1 MNYLRPMNQFSDA
14 AELAANYVNSTNRH
28 IFLTGKAGTGKTTF
42 LRNIV
47 KNTYKNA
54 VVAAPTGIA
63 AINAEGV
70 TLHSLLQLPFG
81 AFVPEEIPFAERNI
95 QVNTPSSLFREAKF
109 GAQKRKLINEL
120 ELLII
125 DEVSM
130 LRADLLDCIDATLR
144 HLRKRRFDPFGGLQV
159 LFIGD
164 LMQLPPVVKRE
175 EQGLLQQFYAS
186 PYFFDARVLKDNP
199 PIRVELNKVYRQT
212 DETFIKL
219 LNRLRHNELLEDDV
233 ELLNEHYDAEVAS
246 KNLEGYIHLTTHN
259 QKADKINATRLA
271 DLDGT
276 DQLFT
281 ADIDREFPENG
292 YPNEVNLRLKEDA
305 QVMFIKNDPSGKGQ
319 FFNGKI
325 GRVSNLDD
333 GIKVKFEDGTEVQVE
348 QYEWENI
355 RYVLDKQTKEVEQKV
370 LGTFKQ
376 YPIKLAWAVT
386 IHKSQGLTFEKAIL
400 DLENTFAAGQLYVAL
415 SRLTSLDGLILS
427 SPLPM
432 RSPSIDDQLK
442 YFIESFEDTQKL
454 EKQFENDRI
463 GFIRM
468 FAERAFLFDSLLR
481 ELVNHKKTFNKDENR
496 SLKQKQLP
504 WTDELINDTFPLK
517 EVGETFIRQVNS
529 LLSKGE
535 WHQLAERM
543 TKASDYFT
551 EHLTDKIDR
560 VTQQHR
566 TLKTQSQAKTY
577 RAELVELKDL
587 FSNQLRQ
594 IVKLNLLIQHIN
606 EGKPLTKEALQKHSS
621 TKQVNEAASKDK
633 TPTAEIT
640 YEMYKEGKSIKVI
653 AEERGLVEGTI
664 ESHLAKYVESGD
676 LDATQFVK
684 PTRLKAILKCYDEGL
699 TKSGEIKGALPDSY
713 TWGEIRMGIAHA
725 MSKTES
731 GKR

>member
-1 MNYLRPMNQFSDA
+1 MNHFSEA
-14 AELAANYVNSTNRH
+14 AELAANYVNNTNRH

-81 AFVPEEIPFAERNI
+81 TYIPEDIPFSERNI

-144 HLRKRRFDPFGGLQV
+144 HLRKRRFDPFGGLQL

-175 EQGLLQQFYAS
+175 EHHLLQQYYSS
-186 PYFFDARVLKDNP
+186 PYFFDAKVLKDNP
-199 PIRVELNKVYRQT
+199 PVRVELSKVYRQS
-212 DETFIKL
+212 DEGFIKL
-219 LNRLRHNELLEDDV
+219 LNRLRHNELLPDDV
-233 ELLNEHYDAEVAS
+233 ELLNEHFDPEVEQ
-246 KNLEGYIHLTTHN
+246 KKMEGYIHLTTHN
-259 QKADKINATRLA
+259 QKADKINTTRLA
-271 DLDGT
+271 DLDGSVG
-276 DQLFT
+276 LFT
-281 ADIDREFPENG
+281 ADIDRDFPENA

-305 QVMFIKNDPSGKGQ
+305 QVMFIKNDPTGKGQ

-325 GRVSNLDD
+325 GTISSLED

-348 QYEWENI
+348 QYEWENV
-355 RYVLDKQTKEVEQKV
+355 RYVLDKQTKEVERKV
-370 LGTFKQ
+370 IGTYKQ
-376 YPIKLAWAVT
+376 YPLKLAWAVT

-415 SRLTSLDGLILS
+415 SRLTALDGLILS
-427 SPLPM
+427 SRLPE
-432 RSPSIDDQLK
+432 RSPSIDEQLQ
-442 YFIESFEDTQKL
+442 YFIESFEDHQKL
-454 EKQFENDRI
+454 EQQFESDRN

-468 FAERAFLFDSLLR
+468 FAERAFLFDPLLR

-496 SLKQKQLP
+496 SLKQKHLP

-517 EVGETFIRQVNS
+517 EVGETFIRQVNA
-529 LLSKGE
+529 LLAKGE
-535 WHQLAERM
+535 WNQLAERM
-543 TKASDYFT
+543 SKAAGYFT
-551 EHLTDKIDR
+551 KQLTDKIDR
-560 VTQQHR
+560 VVTQHR
-566 TLKTQSQAKTY
+566 TLKTQTQAKTY
-577 RAELVELKDL
+577 RAELVEVKDL

-594 IVKLNLLIQHIN
+594 IVKLNLLIQHIH
-606 EGKPLTKEALQKHSS
+606 EGVPLTKEALQKHAS
-621 TKQVNEAASKDK
+621 TKQVNQVASKDK

-664 ESHLAKYVESGD
+664 ESHLAKYVELGELEVTD
-676 LDATQFVK
+676 FVK
-684 PTRLKAILKCYDEGL
+684 PSRLKNILKCYDEGL

-713 TWGEIRMGIAHA
+713 TWGEIKMGIAHA
-725 MSKTES
+725 VAKES
-731 GKR
+731 SES

>member
-1 MNYLRPMNQFSDA
+1 MNYLRSMNQFSDA

-42 LRNIV
+42 LRSIV

-259 QKADKINATRLA
+259 QKADKINTSRLA
-271 DLDGT
+271 DLDGR
-276 DQLFT
+276 DELFT
-281 ADIDREFPENG
+281 ADIDRDFPENA

-325 GRVSNLDD
+325 GRVSSLED
-333 GIKVKFEDGTEVQVE
+333 GIKVKFEDGTEVIVE
-348 QYEWENI
+348 QYEWENV
-355 RYVLDKQTKEVEQKV
+355 RYVLSKETKEVAQKV

-376 YPIKLAWAVT
+376 YPVKLAWAVT

-468 FAERAFLFDSLLR
+468 FAERAFLFDPLLR

-551 EHLTDKIDR
+551 EQITDKIDR
-560 VTQQHR
+560 VTQLHR
-566 TLKTQSQAKTY
+566 TLKTHSQAKTY

-621 TKQVNEAASKDK
+621 TRQVNEAASKDK

-676 LDATQFVK
+676 LDASQFVK
-684 PTRLKAILKCYDEGL
+684 PTKLKAILKCYDEGL

-713 TWGEIRMGIAHA
+713 TWGEIKMGIAHA
-725 MSKTES
+725 QAKESKES
-731 GKR
+731 

>member
-1 MNYLRPMNQFSDA
+1 MNQFSDA

-42 LRNIV
+42 LRSIV

-95 QVNTPSSLFREAKF
+95 QVNTPASLFREAKF

-233 ELLNEHYDAEVAS
+233 ELLNEHYDADVAE

-259 QKADKINATRLA
+259 QKADKINTSRLA
-271 DLDGT
+271 DLDGR
-276 DQLFT
+276 DELFT
-281 ADIDREFPENG
+281 ADIDRDFPENA

-325 GRVSNLDD
+325 GRVSSLED
-333 GIKVKFEDGTEVQVE
+333 GIKVKFEDGTEVAVE
-348 QYEWENI
+348 QYEWENV
-355 RYVLDKQTKEVEQKV
+355 RYVLSKETKEVEQKV

-376 YPIKLAWAVT
+376 YPVKLAWAVT

-468 FAERAFLFDSLLR
+468 FAERGFLFDPLLR

-535 WHQLAERM
+535 WPQLAERM

-551 EHLTDKIDR
+551 EQLTDKIDR
-560 VTQQHR
+560 ITQLHR

-676 LDATQFVK
+676 LDASQFVK
-684 PTRLKAILKCYDEGL
+684 PTKLKAILKCYDEGL

-713 TWGEIRMGIAHA
+713 TWGEIKMGIAHA
-725 MSKTES
+725 QAKESKES
-731 GKR
+731 

>member
-1 MNYLRPMNQFSDA
+1 MNHFSEA
-14 AELAANYVNSTNRH
+14 AELAANYVNNTNRH

-81 AFVPEEIPFAERNI
+81 TYIPEDIPFSERNI
-95 QVNTPSSLFREAKF
+95 QVNTPSSLFKEAKF

-144 HLRKRRFDPFGGLQV
+144 HLRKRRFDPFGGLQL

-175 EQGLLQQFYAS
+175 EHHLLQQYYSS
-186 PYFFDARVLKDNP
+186 PYFFDAKVLKDNP
-199 PIRVELNKVYRQT
+199 PVRVELSKVYRQS
-212 DETFIKL
+212 DEGFIKL
-219 LNRLRHNELLEDDV
+219 LNRLRHNELLPDDV
-233 ELLNEHYDAEVAS
+233 ELLNDHFDPEVEQ
-246 KNLEGYIHLTTHN
+246 KKMEGYIHLTTHN
-259 QKADKINATRLA
+259 QKADKINTTRLA
-271 DLDGT
+271 DLDGS
-276 DQLFT
+276 DVLFT
-281 ADIDREFPENG
+281 ADIDRDFPENA

-305 QVMFIKNDPSGKGQ
+305 QVMFIKNDPTGKGQ

-325 GRVSNLDD
+325 GTISSLED
-333 GIKVKFEDGTEVQVE
+333 GIKVKFEDGTEVPVE
-348 QYEWENI
+348 QYEWENV
-355 RYVLDKQTKEVEQKV
+355 RYVLDKQTKEVERKV
-370 LGTFKQ
+370 IGTYKQ
-376 YPIKLAWAVT
+376 YPLKLAWAVT

-415 SRLTSLDGLILS
+415 SRLTALDGLILS
-427 SPLPM
+427 SRLPE
-432 RSPSIDDQLK
+432 RSPSIDEQLQ
-442 YFIESFEDTQKL
+442 YFIESFEDHQKL
-454 EKQFENDRI
+454 EQQFESDRN

-468 FAERAFLFDSLLR
+468 FAERAFLFDPLLR

-496 SLKQKQLP
+496 SLKQKHLP

-517 EVGETFIRQVNS
+517 EVGETFIRQVNA
-529 LLSKGE
+529 LLAKGE
-535 WHQLAERM
+535 WNQLAERM
-543 TKASDYFT
+543 SKAAGYFT
-551 EHLTDKIDR
+551 KQLTDKIDR
-560 VTQQHR
+560 VVTQHR
-566 TLKTQSQAKTY
+566 TLKTQTQAKTY
-577 RAELVELKDL
+577 RAELVEVKDL

-594 IVKLNLLIQHIN
+594 IVKLNLLIQHIH
-606 EGKPLTKEALQKHSS
+606 EGVPLTKEALQKHAS
-621 TKQVNEAASKDK
+621 TKQVNQVASKDK

-664 ESHLAKYVESGD
+664 ESHLAKYVEMGELEVTD
-676 LDATQFVK
+676 FVK
-684 PTRLKAILKCYDEGL
+684 PSRLKNILKCYDEGL

-713 TWGEIRMGIAHA
+713 TWGEIKMGLAHA
-725 MSKTES
+725 VAKES
-731 GKR
+731 SES

>member
-1 MNYLRPMNQFSDA
+1 MNQFSDA

-42 LRNIV
+42 LRSIV

-95 QVNTPSSLFREAKF
+95 QVNTPASLFREAKF

-186 PYFFDARVLKDNP
+186 PYFFDAWVLKDNP

-246 KNLEGYIHLTTHN
+246 KNQEGYIHLTTHN
-259 QKADKINATRLA
+259 QKADKINTSRLA
-271 DLDGT
+271 DLDGR
-276 DQLFT
+276 DELFT
-281 ADIDREFPENG
+281 ADIDRDFPENA

-325 GRVSNLDD
+325 GKVSSLED
-333 GIKVKFEDGTEVQVE
+333 GIKVKFEDGTEVAVE
-348 QYEWENI
+348 QYEWENV
-355 RYVLDKQTKEVEQKV
+355 RYVLSKETKEVEQKV

-376 YPIKLAWAVT
+376 YPVKLAWAVT

-517 EVGETFIRQVNS
+517 DVGETFIRQVNS

-551 EHLTDKIDR
+551 EQITDKIDR
-560 VTQQHR
+560 ITQLHR

-621 TKQVNEAASKDK
+621 TKQVNQAASKDK

-664 ESHLAKYVESGD
+664 ESHLAKYVEIGD
-676 LDATQFVK
+676 LDASQFVK
-684 PTRLKAILKCYDEGL
+684 PTKLKAILKCYDEGL

-713 TWGEIRMGIAHA
+713 TWGEIKMGIAHA
-725 MSKTES
+725 QANSN
-731 GKR
+731 

>member
-1 MNYLRPMNQFSDA
+1 MNQFSDA

>member
-1 MNYLRPMNQFSDA
+1 MNQFSDA

-42 LRNIV
+42 LRSIV

-81 AFVPEEIPFAERNI
+81 AFVPEEIPFSERNI

-130 LRADLLDCIDATLR
+130 LRSDLLDCIDATLR

-259 QKADKINATRLA
+259 QKADKINISRLA
-271 DLDGT
+271 DLDGR
-276 DQLFT
+276 DELFT
-281 ADIDREFPENG
+281 ADIDREFPENA

-325 GRVSNLDD
+325 GRVSSLED
-333 GIKVKFEDGTEVQVE
+333 GIKVKFEDGTEVAVE
-348 QYEWENI
+348 QYEWENV
-355 RYVLDKQTKEVEQKV
+355 RYVLSKETKEVEQKV

-376 YPIKLAWAVT
+376 YPVKLAWAVT

-468 FAERAFLFDSLLR
+468 FAERAFLFDHLLR

-517 EVGETFIRQVNS
+517 EIGETFIRQVNS

-535 WHQLAERM
+535 WHQLSERM

-560 VTQQHR
+560 VTQLHR
-566 TLKTQSQAKTY
+566 TLKNQSQAKTY

-587 FSNQLRQ
+587 FSNQSRQ

-640 YEMYKEGKSIKVI
+640 YEMYKDGKSIKVI

-676 LDATQFVK
+676 LDASQFVK
-684 PTRLKAILKCYDEGL
+684 PTKLKAILKCYDEGL

-713 TWGEIRMGIAHA
+713 TWGEIKMGIAHA
-725 MSKTES
+725 SSKS
-731 GKR
+731 QNLNDK